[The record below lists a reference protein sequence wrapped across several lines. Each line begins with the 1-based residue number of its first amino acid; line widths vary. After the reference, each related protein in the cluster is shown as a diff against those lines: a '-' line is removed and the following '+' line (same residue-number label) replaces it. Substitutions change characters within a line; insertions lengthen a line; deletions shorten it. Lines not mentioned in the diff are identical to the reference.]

1 MTETPATQTTTT
13 VDPMTP
19 ANSAALTD
27 SATRTSAHPQ
37 QIRGSRPAAW
47 VMTICF
53 IFAGIMILIPFW
65 AIFVGT
71 FQPGNMLIRNGLN
84 LGIDFSQAS
93 FDNYVMLF
101 TDSGNYFQ
109 WFTNSLIITVVQT
122 VGTLLVSS
130 FVAYGFAMYDFRF
143 KTILFICVLIILT
156 IPFEMLMLPLYV
168 QINNMHMG
176 DSYVSVILPFLAS
189 ATTIFFFRQYLRGI
203 PRDIIEAG
211 RIDGVTEFGIF
222 FRLVLPLM
230 KPALAAMA
238 ILNAMASWNNFL
250 WPMLVLRSPSK
261 YTLPIGL
268 NTLLTPYGNNYS
280 LLIIGAFFSLIPILI
295 LFFAFQKFFIEGM
308 TAGAVKG

>member
-1 MTETPATQTTTT
+1 MSTETPQIETSDALSADAPHTIRTKTQRNRWVFTAQILIFT
-13 VDPMTP
+13 V
-19 ANSAALTD
+19 
-27 SATRTSAHPQ
+27 
-37 QIRGSRPAAW
+37 IG
-47 VMTICF
+47 VMV
-53 IFAGIMILIPFW
+53 LIPFW
-65 AIFVGT
+65 AILVGT

-101 TDSGNYFQ
+101 TNSGSYFR
-109 WFTNSLIITVVQT
+109 WFANSLLITVLQT
-122 VGTLLVSS
+122 VGTLLVSA
-130 FVAYGFAMYDFRF
+130 FVAYGFAMYEFRF
-143 KTILFICVLIILT
+143 KTTFFICVLIILT

-168 QINNMHMG
+168 QINNMGLG
-176 DSYVSVILPFLAS
+176 DSYFAIVLPFLAS

-250 WPMLVLRSPSK
+250 WPLLVLRSPAK

-295 LFFAFQKFFIEGM
+295 LFFVFQKFFIEGM